1 MMADSMRLRL
11 EELTENPTARIPV
24 CLALDTSGSM
34 EGSKISELNAAV
46 EAFFQSIRNDEMA
59 SISAEIA
66 VVTFGGS
73 VTKILDFA
81 GIDRQHFPRLSAG
94 GGTPMGEAVSISLD
108 MLEQA
113 KRVYSQMGIDYYQPW
128 LVLMTDGE
136 TTDSISTAA
145 ARCTQ
150 MIANR
155 KLTIFP
161 IAIGNDANLNN
172 LSAFSPNLKPLRMQE
187 TDLRRFFSWLSKS
200 TSKVILSNPGDK
212 EAIRCGEIEFEKLG
226 ATWDDVFKNGR

>member
-1 MMADSMRLRL
+1 MANSMRLRL

-24 CLALDTSGSM
+24 CLALDISGSM
-34 EGSKISELNAAV
+34 EGSKIRELNAAV
-46 EAFFQSIRNDEMA
+46 ESFFQSIRNDEMA

-66 VVTFGGS
+66 IVTFGGN
-73 VTKILDFA
+73 VRQVLDFA
-81 GIDRQHFPRLSAG
+81 GIERQHIPRLSAS
-94 GGTPMGEAVSISLD
+94 GGTPMGEAVNMSLD

-136 TTDSISTAA
+136 STDNINSAA
-145 ARCTQ
+145 ARCSQ
-150 MIANR
+150 LIANR

-161 IAIGNDANLNN
+161 IAIGSDANLSN
-172 LSAFSPNLKPLRMQE
+172 LRAFSPNLKPLRMEE

-200 TSKVILSNPGDK
+200 TSKVIMSNPGDK
-212 EAIRCGEIEFEKLG
+212 EAISCGETEFEKLG
-226 ATWDDVFKNGR
+226 ATWHDVFKNGR